1 MLADDF
7 SDMEDPLFRAALQS
21 IVKPDVKDEEY
32 TVEDKKKDFNQDEEY
47 TVEDKKKDFNKSDEG
62 YTVEEKKEPPPW
74 STPGPLPPP
83 PLPPPSPPP
92 IADQNQRDM
101 PAGRVTEGT
110 MKCLAVAGPTREWCA
125 TSIAA
130 EEDLPTGPINVGEKK
145 CSNCFSHVL
154 FDARTICH

>member
-92 IADQNQRDM
+92 
-101 PAGRVTEGT
+101 
-110 MKCLAVAGPTREWCA
+110 LPTRIRGHASREGDGRYYEMFGSRRAYERMVRNKYRGRRGSSYW
-125 TSIAA
+125 
-130 EEDLPTGPINVGEKK
+130 
-145 CSNCFSHVL
+145 SHQ
-154 FDARTICH
+154 RW